1 MKAMLKFPLQTGA
14 NTLRIPGGLKYNCHV
29 AHQPGQPAPLQLW
42 QLVDTAEQ
50 AVAEDV
56 YVCVTGEELPD
67 GFHYNSLGTVLMAGG
82 GFVVHAL
89 HAQKKNTAPVT
100 EQRRAIEE

>member
-29 AHQPGQPAPLQLW
+29 AHQPGQTHPLQLW
-42 QLVDTAEQ
+42 QLVDMDCES
-50 AVAEDV
+50 VAEDV

-67 GFHYNSLGTVLMAGG
+67 GFHYNSLGTVLLQGG

-89 HAQKKNTAPVT
+89 HVQKKSTAAVT